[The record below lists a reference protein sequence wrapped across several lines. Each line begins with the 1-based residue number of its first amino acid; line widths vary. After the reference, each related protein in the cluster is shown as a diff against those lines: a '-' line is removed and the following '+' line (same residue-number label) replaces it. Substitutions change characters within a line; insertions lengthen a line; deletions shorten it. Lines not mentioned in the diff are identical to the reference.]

1 MSTLTETA
9 QHAAAVEEG
18 QRIAEGL
25 RRSELDTLGLADE
38 FDSWRESL
46 PDTRMDDEEVFQTFI
61 NSRAVE
67 EGARSGRVSV
77 STGGEEDVLGA
88 DIPTP
93 GPDGDGDSPDGDGE
107 DAEGGDDDPTD
118 LKLIEGMWAP
128 PEESTAV
135 NYDPP
140 STYAMT
146 LTQDWV
152 DEAKKFYDYSD
163 RPEIED
169 GDEPVENPTDEQIAN
184 WARNNLSMFNWNVA
198 ITMVEATKIMTSGDS
213 KRALNYLN
221 LINMYDHSD
230 GGARE
235 FAMALLG
242 IATDPTTYAGLGIG
256 KIVATGAARATAK
269 AGLRKAIQVGIIGG
283 SAGLVEGGALAGGF
297 DLTVQNIEQEAGTRE
312 DIDKSRVALATGAGM
327 GLGLI
332 LGGGGG
338 HLVGRH
344 LDKLADA
351 SKLDAKRVRG
361 LASEEQRRIADELS
375 PTELLQMLEA
385 SSKASAEAGKRD
397 EAAAIAIK
405 YLSKDEPLPR
415 NADGTLNEEQIA
427 RDLESLHLDE
437 AARVREKGRVD
448 VPRRKGSV
456 AQTLD
461 HIDRLERNTNW
472 KLAASEDPYQILIEV
487 TDKTPAADSERIIRI
502 AKESGVEVSTQ
513 AIPNAPYPSPNL
525 VKWLN
530 GKMKH
535 GWGVYRHDK
544 LVDIVPTEKEA
555 HRLLKT
561 GGPDEMDYASE
572 MPFLDDLPVE
582 QRSEWLDDARRAGMY
597 DPPASGVTSY
607 ITIDGSPEQIG
618 KFVDAIIADLNPAK
632 LPVAESKEFARRIA
646 LMDASEQLEIVPKTT
661 NMPGSV
667 VRTVDGKNWEVMGH
681 TKNGW
686 YHLRNR
692 LTGEEINKRRKSF
705 EVVDAHPSP
714 EYGGPME
721 LAPFTKNAAKIIAMN
736 EQVVSGKLKEV
747 KITHSEQRAIIDSLE
762 ELGIDITE
770 KELYSYWTPAELAY
784 LRDTYN
790 AQANAMA
797 DYVRRLRSYME
808 NEGKLSDAELANF
821 NEIHTQFVATR
832 DLFFG
837 TVGNAARQL
846 NILKMRP
853 KKTIYEFSQAV
864 MDSVN
869 LQGGRAN
876 TERAISLM
884 AEFASPRYSGKGNKT
899 QTLTHLSEN
908 IWGNKKA
915 AWLLNFRYNMM
926 LSSWRTHFFNFTGN
940 SASGVYQHLIVSP
953 VKMGINN
960 VYHALKL
967 ARQVIDPNFKIDPA
981 ERLTMQTWYAE
992 LRGHQE
998 GFRDSL
1004 ALAKEIAMGRSIG
1017 EGKVWNEL
1025 GLRYNVINVP
1035 DSLFG
1040 KLGTTPVRALEA
1052 GDAFFKNQYYMSKLH
1067 ELSSIKARADEIHGG
1082 LDYQKQYRSYVDN
1095 PDVTMQRQAK
1105 EFAAKQTYT
1114 NDPNIYGGVLAA
1126 LAKGVSAAQNK
1137 SLIVNMIV
1145 PFVRTPAN
1153 LLSYSMEMIGANVI
1167 LSPSKTYDSIMRG
1180 TAAESQEALAR
1191 LTVAAGMWL
1200 AVYEMYENGNITGT
1214 GPSNWEERKVWE
1226 AAGWQPNSIKGPF
1239 TNNKWVAIDRLDPA
1253 GQSLATI
1260 ASVYDFYSMVRQQDK
1275 TGVEWIGA
1283 GLLYTA
1289 DMIMDDSYL
1298 STASDLITA
1307 IQSKEEARARSV
1319 TASMINSIVVPNLL
1333 RDLRRPIDAIPRS
1346 STSTNLLTQV
1356 QKQMMNASP
1365 WHSKNLPP
1373 QRDWRGDAKNTY
1385 GNAYFRGM
1393 VPFNVRDPEDSDLS
1407 SMALAY
1413 ARIPVSTPNKTIEWP
1428 SGRGDAIDLFAM
1440 DEGDGWLYDKYVQT
1454 VGNMRAKAVDILT
1467 GTSLWEELVSRE
1479 DIGPNSNGD
1488 TALRQALGVGSR
1500 LGRLQMIGFLI
1511 QHSGDNNTYKLG
1523 NGQTVVIKHQVSVQE
1538 YAALRKAIKMEG
1550 RDLPP
1555 ELKQYIIDKPIKGPE
1570 FFKP

>member
-25 RRSELDTLGLADE
+25 RRAELDTLGLSDE

-46 PDTRMDDEEVFQTFI
+46 PDTRMNDEEVFQTFI

-93 GPDGDGDSPDGDGE
+93 GPEDDGDISGAPGE
-107 DAEGGDDDPTD
+107 DTKGEDDDPTD
-118 LKLIEGMWAP
+118 LKLIEGMWTP

-163 RPEIED
+163 RPEIDDDD
-169 GDEPVENPTDEQIAN
+169 GEPVENPTDEQIAN

-198 ITMVEATKIMTSGDS
+198 ITMVEATKIMTSSDPQ
-213 KRALNYLN
+213 RALNYLN

-242 IATDPTTYAGLGIG
+242 IATDPTTYAGLGVG

-269 AGLRKAIQVGIIGG
+269 AGLKKAIQVGIIGG
-283 SAGLVEGGALAGGF
+283 SAGIVEGGALAGGF
-297 DLTVQNIEQEAGTRE
+297 DLTVQNIEQEAGARE

-344 LDKLADA
+344 LDKLAAA

-361 LASEEQRRIADELS
+361 LASEEQRRIANELS
-375 PTELLQMLEA
+375 PTQLIEMLEA
-385 SSKASAEAGKRD
+385 SSKASAKVGKRD

-415 NADGTLNEEQIA
+415 NADGTLDVDQVA
-427 RDLESLHLDE
+427 RDLENIHLDE
-437 AARVREKGRVD
+437 AERAREKGRVD
-448 VPRRKGSV
+448 VPRKQNRGEVLPFPGQDTRPGKS
-456 AQTLD
+456 LD
-461 HIDRLERNTNW
+461 KW
-472 KLAASEDPYQILIEV
+472 V
-487 TDKTPAADSERIIRI
+487 
-502 AKESGVEVSTQ
+502 SGE
-513 AIPNAPYPSPNL
+513 I
-525 VKWLN
+525 
-530 GKMKH
+530 KH

-544 LVDIVPTEKEA
+544 LVKVVPTEEEA
-555 HRLLKT
+555 HNLLKT
-561 GGPDEMDYASE
+561 GGLDEMDYAAE
-572 MPFLDDLPVE
+572 MPNIDDLPIE
-582 QRSEWLDDARRAGMY
+582 QRQAWREQGESSGM
-597 DPPASGVTSY
+597 
-607 ITIDGSPEQIG
+607 IDRKDS
-618 KFVDAIIADLNPAK
+618 FVPAK
-632 LPVAESKEFARRIA
+632 LPAAESKEFARRIA

-661 NMPGSV
+661 NMPGSL
-667 VRTVDGKNWEVMGH
+667 VRTVDGKSWEVMGH

-686 YHLRNR
+686 YHLRNK
-692 LTGEEINKRRKSF
+692 LTGEQINKRRKSF
-705 EVVDAHPSP
+705 EVIDAHPAP

-721 LAPFTKNAAKIIAMN
+721 LAPFAKSAAKIIAMN

-770 KELYSYWTPAELAY
+770 KELYSHWSPAELAY

-797 DYVRRLRSYME
+797 DYVRHLRSYME
-808 NEGKLSDAELANF
+808 NEGKLSDVELANF

-853 KKTIYEFSQAV
+853 KETIYEFSQAV

-876 TERAISLM
+876 TERAIALM
-884 AEFASPRYSGKGNKT
+884 AEFASPRHTGIGGGKGNKT

-940 SASGVYQHLIVSP
+940 SASGVYQHLIISP

-960 VYHALKL
+960 VYHASKL
-967 ARQVIDPNFKIDPA
+967 ARQVIDPNFKVDPA

-1040 KLGTTPVRALEA
+1040 KLGTTPVRLLEA

-1082 LDYQKQYRSYVDN
+1082 LNYQEQYRGYVDN

-1114 NDPNIYGGVLAA
+1114 NDPNVYGGVLAA

-1167 LSPSKTYDSIMRG
+1167 LSPSKTYHSIMRG

-1239 TNNKWVAIDRLDPA
+1239 TGDKWIAIDRLDPA

-1333 RDLRRPIDAIPRS
+1333 RDLRRPVDAIPRS

-1365 WHSKNLPP
+1365 WHSEDLPP

-1413 ARIPVSTPNKTIEWP
+1413 ARIPVSTPNRTIEWP

-1467 GTSLWEELVSRE
+1467 GTSLWEELVSKG

-1511 QHSGDNNTYKLG
+1511 QHSGDSNTYKLG

-1550 RDLPP
+1550 QDLPP
-1555 ELKQYIIDKPIKGPE
+1555 ELRQYIIDKPTKGPE